1 MRITPLEIRQHTFD
15 KSFRGYDTES
25 VDAFLLSLSQEWER
39 IAEDLRQSK
48 QQLEVSEREIIRMKE
63 IENSLFKTL
72 KAAEDAQQEINAK
85 AQLEADKIT
94 DKANAE
100 VSDII
105 GEAQKQ
111 ANMIISEAENKAK
124 FLVSDAV
131 NDLKNYE
138 RDFKAME
145 RYKDFL
151 VVELKRF
158 ANDTLDKVT
167 KFEDRMSNRTNQDR
181 INQLDTPVSE
191 LPLIIHEPVTTVSEE
206 IEQPIVAETISHPEI
221 IEVVTAVEEVVKV
234 EEPTF
239 EIVPIEIP
247 VEEVVDTEINFEP
260 ASDYDDEDAELPTVH
275 AIIHD
280 YKIEGE
286 HTEETVNTTADD
298 LIKEMKAT
306 RGRPRKL
313 GKDDSLPTVS
323 SVMEEYA
330 KDSGNI
336 ANGGGSFFDNL

>member
-181 INQLDTPVSE
+181 INQLDTPIAE
-191 LPLIIHEPVTTVSEE
+191 LPLIIHEPAMVSESE
-206 IEQPIVAETISHPEI
+206 AIEQPIVAETIYHPDI
-221 IEVVTAVEEVVKV
+221 IEVEEVVKV
-234 EEPTF
+234 EEPK
-239 EIVPIEIP
+239 IEIP
-247 VEEVVDTEINFEP
+247 IEEVVDTEIDFEP

-280 YKIEGE
+280 YKTEGE
-286 HTEETVNTTADD
+286 HTEETVNTTAED